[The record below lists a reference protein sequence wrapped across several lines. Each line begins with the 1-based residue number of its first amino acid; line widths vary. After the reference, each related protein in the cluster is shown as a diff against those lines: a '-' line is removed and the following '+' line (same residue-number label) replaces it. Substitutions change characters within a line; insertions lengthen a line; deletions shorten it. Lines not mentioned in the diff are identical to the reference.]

1 MLKNHPISKSFFAS
15 ALLLGAVLYVIT
27 PNPVLA
33 ASSQE
38 VPSKPKNIILMIGDG
53 FGFNQMEAGRC
64 YQFGATGEPVY
75 MTFDRCAMSTHAY
88 DGPRYDSEKAWSD
101 FEYLRS
107 GATDSAASGTA
118 IACGIKTK
126 RGRVGA
132 DPEGNTVPNVVEAAE
147 ESGRSTGVATSVM
160 FAHATPAA
168 FVAHASRRA
177 DYQGIA
183 QQMILKSAVDV
194 IMGGGH
200 PYYNT
205 DGVRQATAEA
215 FHTVGG
221 LETWEAIRAGK
232 AGGDSDGD
240 GCSDPWTLVESRE
253 DFQDLMSGPTPRRV
267 IGIAPTAT
275 TLQLERSG
283 DPMAA
288 AFETPFS
295 TGMPTLAEMTLGA
308 LNVLDEDPDGLFLM
322 VEGGAIDWACHANAG
337 GRMIEEIVDFNLAV
351 QAAVNWIEAHGGWDE
366 NLLIVT
372 SDHETGLLT
381 GPGSNPDFKPIV
393 CRGEGEM
400 PEMEWHSEEH
410 TNSLVP
416 FFVEGAGAQHFKDLA
431 DQADPLRGPY
441 LDNAELGRALLEMVS
456 SERSESRN

>member
-1 MLKNHPISKSFFAS
+1 MFKNHAVFKSFFAS
-15 ALLLGAVLYVIT
+15 ALLLGAVVVVFS
-27 PNPVLA
+27 PNPGFA

-38 VPSKPKNIILMIGDG
+38 APSKPKNIILMIGDG

-75 MTFDRCAMSTHAY
+75 MAFDHYAMSTYAY
-88 DGPRYDSEKAWSD
+88 DAPGYDSQKAWSD
-101 FEYLRS
+101 FDYLRS
-107 GATDSAASGTA
+107 GPTDSAASGTA
-118 IACGIKTK
+118 IACGIKTT

-132 DPEGNTVPNVVEAAE
+132 DPEGNTVLNVVEAAE
-147 ESGRSTGVATSVM
+147 KSGRSTGVATSVM

-200 PYYNT
+200 PSYNT

-232 AGGDSDGD
+232 AGGDANGD
-240 GCSDPWTLVESRE
+240 GCPDPWTLVESRE

-283 DPMAA
+283 DPLAA

-295 TGMPTLAEMTLGA
+295 AGMPTLAEMTSGA
-308 LNVLDEDPDGLFLM
+308 LNVLDDDPEGLFLM
-322 VEGGAIDWACHANAG
+322 VEGGAIDWACHANVS

-351 QAAVNWIEAHGGWDE
+351 QAAVDWIEAHGGWDE
-366 NLLIVT
+366 SLLIVT
-372 SDHETGLLT
+372 SDHETGLLM
-381 GPGSNPDFKPIV
+381 GPGSNPDFKPIA
-393 CRGEGEM
+393 CKGMGEM

-410 TNSLVP
+410 THSLVP
-416 FFVEGAGAQHFKDLA
+416 FFVQGAGAQQFQDLA
-431 DQADPLRGPY
+431 DQVDPVRGSY

-456 SERSESRN
+456 SEGSEVEN